1 MKSDGDLRT
10 RLIEAAT
17 AMLTEHHALAVPSLR
32 AVARACG
39 VTAPAI
45 YSHFDSVD
53 ALIAAVLDNG
63 FTALEQTMNTAEDV
77 RRAAHAY
84 VQWGLANPGL
94 YQLLF
99 ESADRLGVEP
109 AVETLTRTGVAAVEA
124 QLGITP
130 AEAARL
136 HERVW
141 VSLHGIVSL
150 RIHKA
155 HYAWTTPVSQDVD
168 DLMNLFLS

>member
-1 MKSDGDLRT
+1 MKTDGDLRT

-53 ALIAAVLDNG
+53 ALIAAVLEGG
-63 FTALEQTMNTAEDV
+63 FTALEGAMQAADGL
-77 RRAAHAY
+77 RAAAHAY
-84 VQWGLANPGL
+84 VQWGLSNPGL

-99 ESADRLGVEP
+99 ESADRLGIAP
-109 AVETLTRTGVAAVEA
+109 ATETLTRTGVAAVQA
-124 QLGITP
+124 QLGVTP
-130 AEAARL
+130 SQAARL

-168 DLMNLFLS
+168 DLMNLFLP